1 MKKIKV
7 LLSALAMVAAMAF
20 VSCGGGAGDD
30 GTSSPAA
37 APEATGETVIA
48 TGEHGTYFKWADY
61 SITAD
66 NAADYI
72 VRVTYTLDDATKA
85 GWGPGAFNDKD
96 FKNNSLGDTLNVS
109 AAGVNEIPV
118 SDIIAVPALS
128 EGFLI
133 NWWGTDY
140 STLIKVEIIKK

>member
-7 LLSALAMVAAMAF
+7 LLSALAMVAALAF
-20 VSCGGGAGDD
+20 VSCSGGSD
-30 GTSSPAA
+30 GTSNPAA

-85 GWGPGAFNDKD
+85 GWGPGAFKDKD
-96 FKNNSLGDTLNVS
+96 YKNNSLGV
-109 AAGVNEIPV
+109 
-118 SDIIAVPALS
+118 
-128 EGFLI
+128 
-133 NWWGTDY
+133 
-140 STLIKVEIIKK
+140 

>member
-30 GTSSPAA
+30 GTSNPPA
-37 APEATGETVIA
+37 ETTTETVIA
-48 TGEHGTYFKWADY
+48 TGVNGTFFKWADY
-61 SITAD
+61 GITAD

-72 VRVTYTLDDATKA
+72 VRVTYTLDDSSKT
-85 GWGPGAFNDKD
+85 GWGPGAFNDKNYE
-96 FKNNSLGDTLNVS
+96 NNSLGDTLNVK
-109 AAGVNEIPV
+109 ADGVNEIPV
-118 SDIIAVPALS
+118 ADIIAIPALS
-128 EGFLI
+128 EGFLV